1 MTDQSRLLPWS
12 TPEGKPCI
20 LVGTGT
26 GFMSRMAD
34 NIESV
39 QLGMA
44 GDLLGHAAD
53 TLADP
58 KATREELHFVAARL
72 TESLRDVRRIADSR
86 GDRLSAFDPPDVDGD
101 GEDDGDGGPQLPA
114 GAFG

>member
-1 MTDQSRLLPWS
+1 MTDQTRLLPWS
-12 TPEGKPCI
+12 TPEGKPCV

-34 NIESV
+34 NIEGV

-53 TLADP
+53 TLADR
-58 KATREELHFVAARL
+58 KATPEELRFVAARL
-72 TESLRDVRRIADSR
+72 TESLREVHRIAESR
-86 GDRLSAFDPPDVDGD
+86 GDRLSAFDQSDGD
-101 GEDDGDGGPQLPA
+101 DSDEEDDDPQLPA